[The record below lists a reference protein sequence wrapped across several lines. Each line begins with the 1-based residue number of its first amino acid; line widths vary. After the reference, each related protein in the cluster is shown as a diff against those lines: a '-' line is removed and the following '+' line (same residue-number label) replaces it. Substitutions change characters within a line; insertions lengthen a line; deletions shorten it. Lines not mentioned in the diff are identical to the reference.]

1 MDEQN
6 SFALLLNY
14 QVFKIPPK
22 FNRLTNTSEKVY
34 NSLIFNNPRQYNL
47 ESKVSAEVL
56 KSFISYWIEG
66 EIPNITIENFEEYS
80 DLSEEFQLMQD
91 IIENKRKEYG
101 EDLIAYNR
109 IKNHNSNHRTSYEEK
124 ISLKLDY
131 YLSPYNDEMRQIP
144 VQTLYNIFKHPKRI
158 LNDHNLAYHFINAY
172 FITQQNSEIFILI
185 STLDGTKLNRTNL
198 SECFEKREEHV
209 NFMPIMNISFLENPI
224 KVLNQLEQKKS
235 KLENITNT
243 QNNQIKELVN
253 ELQSIKNAKTRENQ
267 YLNQKMESIKNSQK

>member
-47 ESKVSAEVL
+47 ESKVSTEVL

-253 ELQSIKNAKTRENQ
+253 ELQSIKNAKTREN
-267 YLNQKMESIKNSQK
+267 